1 VKKHDF
7 LLCRRHLI
15 RLLSISSAK
24 DRMGLL
30 RQAIKKH
37 WNAARLDAELQRI
50 YGKRN
55 KGRPPQP
62 PKDAIALAFYLRR
75 AVNWWLRLKDVGP
88 GLKLPLRMKTKMEG
102 VWKTMGRLQAELE
115 KWRPKTAKENR

>member
-1 VKKHDF
+1 
-7 LLCRRHLI
+7 
-15 RLLSISSAK
+15 
-24 DRMGLL
+24 MGLL

-88 GLKLPLRMKTKMEG
+88 GLKLPDRTKAMMQG
-102 VWKTMGRLQAELE
+102 VWEAMSRLQAELE
-115 KWRPKTAKENR
+115 KLRPETPKENR